1 MAKKN
6 LIVGLFVLAALA
18 LFTVGLFLIGNRHEA
33 FSRHMDFY
41 TEFTDLAGLTKGTK
55 VQVAGMDAGQII
67 EIDVPDSPSS
77 RFRVRLRIDERLHG
91 LVRTDSLATIGTEGV
106 VGNTFVSIGPGSPQ
120 AAAAPSLATLRSKE
134 PIELADLLDQAK
146 GTIADVDGTVKNA
159 NGLLTTVGG
168 NLNQT
173 LFGARTTLS
182 NVNDVVVGLKEGRGS
197 AGMLLRDQ
205 ALAGQIRETVGNVQ
219 QASLNLNRV
228 SVQANGLLTD
238 IQSRSFPQKIDET
251 LASVKDTASNFDVSS
266 QQIRQTVNEFTAP
279 DQFGVSAG
287 INLRDSLSNVNAA
300 TGNMADDTEALK
312 HNFFFRP
319 FFRQR
324 GYYNLSHIS
333 PDEYRKDRLF
343 ANPTNRRVWLPANQ
357 LFQRTADGT
366 DQLTVA
372 GRALLDQ
379 TLSQYGDAIVESPII
394 VEGYSDGGT
403 LADRLAISRDRSI
416 LVRTYIL
423 NHFHFNADNLGSI
436 AMEDRPPSGLDHS
449 MWDGVAVVVL
459 KPKL

>member
-1 MAKKN
+1 
-6 LIVGLFVLAALA
+6 
-18 LFTVGLFLIGNRHEA
+18 
-33 FSRHMDFY
+33 
-41 TEFTDLAGLTKGTK
+41 
-55 VQVAGMDAGQII
+55 
-67 EIDVPDSPSS
+67 
-77 RFRVRLRIDERLHG
+77 
-91 LVRTDSLATIGTEGV
+91 
-106 VGNTFVSIGPGSPQ
+106 
-120 AAAAPSLATLRSKE
+120 
-134 PIELADLLDQAK
+134 
-146 GTIADVDGTVKNA
+146 
-159 NGLLTTVGG
+159 
-168 NLNQT
+168 
-173 LFGARTTLS
+173 
-182 NVNDVVVGLKEGRGS
+182 
-197 AGMLLRDQ
+197 
-205 ALAGQIRETVGNVQ
+205 
-219 QASLNLNRV
+219 
-228 SVQANGLLTD
+228 
-238 IQSRSFPQKIDET
+238 
-251 LASVKDTASNFDVSS
+251 
-266 QQIRQTVNEFTAP
+266 
-279 DQFGVSAG
+279 
-287 INLRDSLSNVNAA
+287 
-300 TGNMADDTEALK
+300 MADDTEALK

-324 GYYNLSHIS
+324 GYYNLSHIT

-379 TLSQYGDAIVESPII
+379 TLSQYGDAIIESPII

-459 KPKL
+459 KPKP

>member
-1 MAKKN
+1 
-6 LIVGLFVLAALA
+6 
-18 LFTVGLFLIGNRHEA
+18 
-33 FSRHMDFY
+33 
-41 TEFTDLAGLTKGTK
+41 
-55 VQVAGMDAGQII
+55 
-67 EIDVPDSPSS
+67 
-77 RFRVRLRIDERLHG
+77 
-91 LVRTDSLATIGTEGV
+91 
-106 VGNTFVSIGPGSPQ
+106 
-120 AAAAPSLATLRSKE
+120 
-134 PIELADLLDQAK
+134 
-146 GTIADVDGTVKNA
+146 VDGTVKNA

>member
-41 TEFTDLAGLTKGTK
+41 AEFTNLAGLTKGAK
-55 VQVAGMDAGQII
+55 VQVAGMDAGQIL
-67 EIDVPDSPSS
+67 EIGIPASPSS
-77 RFRVRLRIDERLHG
+77 KFRVKVRIDERLHG

-106 VGNTFVSIGPGSPQ
+106 VGNTFVSIGPGSRQ
-120 AAAAPSLATLRSKE
+120 AAAAPPLATLRSKE

-168 NLNQT
+168 NLNQA

-228 SVQANGLLTD
+228 SVKADSLLTD

-251 LASVKDTASNFDVSS
+251 LASVKDTASNFDASS

-279 DQFGVSAG
+279 DQFGVAAG
-287 INLRDSLSNVNAA
+287 VNLRDSLSNVNAA

-312 HNFFFRP
+312 HNFLFRP

-324 GYYNLSHIS
+324 GYYNLSHIT
-333 PDEYRKDRLF
+333 PDEYRKVHLF
-343 ANPTNRRVWLPANQ
+343 ANPTNLRVWLPANE
-357 LFQRTADGT
+357 LFHRTADGT
-366 DQLTVA
+366 DQLTAA

-423 NHFHFNADNLGSI
+423 NHFHSNADNLGSI

-449 MWDGVAVVVL
+449 TWDGVAVVVL
-459 KPKL
+459 KPKP

>member
-18 LFTVGLFLIGNRHEA
+18 LFTVSLFLIGNRHEA

-55 VQVAGMDAGQII
+55 VQVAGMDAGQVI

-77 RFRVRLRIDERLHG
+77 RFRVRLRIDEKLQG

-228 SVQANGLLTD
+228 SAQANGLLTD

-251 LASVKDTASNFDVSS
+251 LASVKDTASNFDASS

-324 GYYNLSHIS
+324 GYYNLSHIT
-333 PDEYRKDRLF
+333 PDEYRKDHLF
-343 ANPTNRRVWLPANQ
+343 ANPTNRRVWLPANE
-357 LFQRTADGT
+357 LFSVQPMEPMNSQRRVVPSSIKLYLNTATRLLKVRLLSKGT
-366 DQLTVA
+366 PTAAPLRTGSQSRAIALSWC
-372 GRALLDQ
+372 GRTFSITSTSMPA
-379 TLSQYGDAIVESPII
+379 
-394 VEGYSDGGT
+394 T
-403 LADRLAISRDRSI
+403 LAPLPWK
-416 LVRTYIL
+416 
-423 NHFHFNADNLGSI
+423 I
-436 AMEDRPPSGLDHS
+436 ARQ
-449 MWDGVAVVVL
+449 AVWNIRHGTE
-459 KPKL
+459 